1 MRKLL
6 AANFHAL
13 FKNKVFWIMLAA
25 TALIS
30 AYVVSANY
38 NAEVQ
43 ASENPIYLNDVFFT
57 VYQFIGVILAAT
69 TSLIIGVEYSDGTL
83 RNKLVVGHRRSEVY
97 LAALIANLTATLLFA
112 TVHGVVTFALGSL
125 LLEPSRMPTEQLLAL
140 VGLAALGTLALDA
153 LFTGL
158 AMNCESRAVSSVA
171 SLLLA
176 LTLIVTASTIG
187 NKLQEPELSY
197 DDIVI
202 SEDGIRYGDLVPNPA
217 YVDASQRPVYEFVY
231 DLFPAGQLI
240 QISSEDLTRAD
251 RWPAFSASFLILA
264 AGGGYLVFRRK
275 NLR

>member
-13 FKNKVFWIMLAA
+13 FKNKVFWTMLAA

-57 VYQFIGVILAAT
+57 VYQFIDVILAAT

-97 LAALIANLTATLLFA
+97 LAALITNLTATLLFA

-140 VGLAALGTLALDA
+140 AGLAALGTLALDA

-231 DLFPAGQLI
+231 DLFPTGQLI

>member
-6 AANFHAL
+6 AADFHAL
-13 FKNKVFWIMLAA
+13 FKSKVFWTMLAA

-43 ASENPIYLNDVFFT
+43 ASDNPIYLNDVFFT

-69 TSLIIGVEYSDGTL
+69 TSLIIGVEYSDGTI

-97 LAALIANLTATLLFA
+97 LAALVTNLTATLLFA
-112 TVHGVVTFALGSL
+112 MAHGIVTFALGSL
-125 LLEPSRMPTEQLLAL
+125 LLGPSQMPTEQFFAL
-140 VGLAALGTLALDA
+140 VGLAALDTLALDA

-158 AMNCESRAVSSVA
+158 AMNCENRAVSGVA

-176 LTLIVTASTIG
+176 LTLIVAASTIG
-187 NKLQEPELSY
+187 NKLREPEMSY
-197 DDIVI
+197 EDVVI
-202 SEDGIRYGDLVPNPA
+202 TESGIQYGNLVPNPA

-231 DLFPAGQLI
+231 DLLPTGQLI

-251 RWPAFSASFLILA
+251 RWPAFSASFLTLA
-264 AGGGYLVFRRK
+264 AGGGYLAFRRK

>member
-1 MRKLL
+1 MRNLL
-6 AANFHAL
+6 AASFHAL
-13 FKNKVFWIMLAA
+13 FKSRVFWTMLAA
-25 TALIS
+25 TALVS

-57 VYQFIGVILAAT
+57 VYQFMGVILAAA
-69 TSLIIGVEYSDGTL
+69 TSLIIGVEYSDGTI

-97 LAALIANLTATLLFA
+97 LAALGTNLTATLLFA
-112 TVHGVVTFALGSL
+112 AIHGVVTFALGSL
-125 LLEPSRMPTEQLLAL
+125 LLEPSQMPAEQLLAL
-140 VGLAALGTLALDA
+140 VGLAALGALALDA
-153 LFTGL
+153 LFMGL
-158 AMNCESRAVSSVA
+158 AMNCESRAVSGVA

-176 LTLIVTASTIG
+176 LTLVVAASTIG

-197 DDIVI
+197 DGVVI
-202 SEDGIRYGDLVPNPA
+202 TENGIQYGDLVSNPA

-231 DLFPAGQLI
+231 DLLPTGQLI
-240 QISSEDLTRAD
+240 QISAGDLNRAD

-264 AGGGYLVFRRK
+264 AGGGYLAFRRK